1 MQTIPTTSR
10 LHPLVAVAAIS
21 VTILSAVGI
30 ATMTGLI
37 AVSKGQEEVSVDLPR
52 KWPR

>member
-30 ATMTGLI
+30 ATMTGQI
-37 AVSKGQEEVSVDLPR
+37 GRASCRERV
-52 KWPR
+52 